1 MKPKV
6 LAVVGPTAVGKS
18 ALAITLAQRFN
29 GEIISGD
36 SMQVYR
42 HLDVGT
48 AKVTAAEQAVVPH
61 HLIDIL
67 DVQEQYG
74 VQRFVVDCNR
84 AITEIRT
91 RKKLPII
98 VGGTGYYLQAL
109 FQGLQLGGQASSDPA
124 VQAELAAERER
135 FGAQA
140 MWSQLQRVD
149 PTAAANIDP
158 HNERRVLR
166 ALEIYRVTGHKPSQ
180 QPKAPAPFDSLV
192 IGLNCERQL
201 LYQRINQRVDAM
213 VANGLV
219 AENEWLRDQG
229 PDVPALKGIGYREF
243 IPYFAGTQELAT
255 TVTKI
260 QTDSRHY
267 AKRQLTWFRNQMD
280 VQWYNLVEH
289 PEQQAPL
296 EVAVT
301 KWRQAHDV

>member
-67 DVQEQYG
+67 DVHEQYG
-74 VQRFVVDCNR
+74 VQRFVVDCTR

-91 RKKLPII
+91 RGKLPII

-124 VQAELAAERER
+124 VRAELAAEQHRL
-135 FGAQA
+135 GAQA
-140 MWSQLQRVD
+140 MWAQLQRVD
-149 PTAAANIDP
+149 PTAAENIDP

-180 QPKAPAPFDSLV
+180 QPEAPAPFDSLI

-201 LYQRINQRVDAM
+201 LYQRINQRVDEM

-243 IPYFAGTQELAT
+243 IPYFAGTQDLAT

-260 QTDSRHY
+260 KTDSRHY

-296 EVAVT
+296 EQAVT
-301 KWRQAHDV
+301 KWRQTHDV